1 MPKIL
6 YIEDEPDIAELVRRW
21 VEEDGG
27 HKLLH
32 AADGEAGVQLA
43 TATLPDLIL
52 LDIYLGEFS
61 MEGWEVNRRLKENP
75 ATRSIP
81 VIVVSG
87 HAWGPEHRQR
97 ALGEGFVDHLSKPFS
112 YDRLIEQVNTHA
124 RIEGVA

>member
-6 YIEDEPDIAELVRRW
+6 YVEDEPDIAELVRRW
-21 VEEDGG
+21 LEEDGE
-27 HKLLH
+27 HKMLH
-32 AADGEAGVQLA
+32 AVNGATGLELAAREAL
-43 TATLPDLIL
+43 DLIL

-81 VIVVSG
+81 VIVISG

-97 ALGEGFVDHLSKPFS
+97 ALSEGFVDHLSKPFS
-112 YDRLIEQVNTHA
+112 YDRLLEKVNTHA
-124 RIEGVA
+124 RKERVA

>member
-1 MPKIL
+1 MSKIL

-21 VEEDGG
+21 LEEDGE
-27 HKLLH
+27 HKMLH
-32 AADGEAGVQLA
+32 AKDGASGLQLA
-43 TATLPDLIL
+43 AATAPDLIL

-61 MEGWEVNRRLKENP
+61 MEGWEVNRRLKADP

-97 ALGEGFVDHLSKPFS
+97 ALSEGFVDHLAKPFR
-112 YDRLIEQVNTHA
+112 YDRLLEQVNTHA
-124 RIEGVA
+124 RKERVA

>member
-21 VEEDGG
+21 LEEDGE
-27 HKLLH
+27 HVLLH
-32 AADGEAGVQLA
+32 ARDGAAGLELA
-43 TATLPDLIL
+43 ALESPALIL

-61 MEGWEVNRRLKENP
+61 IDGWEVNRQLKESP
-75 ATRSIP
+75 ATHSIP

-97 ALGEGFVDHLSKPFS
+97 ALNEGFVDHLGKPFH
-112 YDRLIEQVNTHA
+112 YDRLLERVSIHA
-124 RIEGVA
+124 RNERST

>member
-21 VEEDGG
+21 LEEDGE
-27 HKLLH
+27 HKMLH
-32 AADGEAGVQLA
+32 APDGASGLQLA
-43 TATLPDLIL
+43 AAASPDLIL

-61 MEGWEVNRRLKENP
+61 MEGWEVNRRLKENSG
-75 ATRSIP
+75 TRSIP

-97 ALGEGFVDHLSKPFS
+97 ALNEGFVDHLSKPFS
-112 YDRLIEQVNTHA
+112 YDRLLEQVDTHT
-124 RIEGVA
+124 RNERVA